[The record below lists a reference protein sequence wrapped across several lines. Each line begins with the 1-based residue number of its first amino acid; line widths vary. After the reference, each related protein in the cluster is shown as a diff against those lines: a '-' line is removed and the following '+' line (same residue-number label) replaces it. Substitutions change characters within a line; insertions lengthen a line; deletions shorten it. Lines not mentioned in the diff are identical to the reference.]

1 MKYEK
6 DFEILFFVSRL
17 VNDLFKEEMTKIH
30 AFSQKTYTPD
40 EWERKQ
46 KKEAAAPA
54 NPEVKESSVCL
65 GGCGNGQK

>member
-1 MKYEK
+1 
-6 DFEILFFVSRL
+6 
-17 VNDLFKEEMTKIH
+17 MTKIH

-46 KKEAAAPA
+46 KKEAAAT
-54 NPEVKESSVCL
+54 PEVKESSACL